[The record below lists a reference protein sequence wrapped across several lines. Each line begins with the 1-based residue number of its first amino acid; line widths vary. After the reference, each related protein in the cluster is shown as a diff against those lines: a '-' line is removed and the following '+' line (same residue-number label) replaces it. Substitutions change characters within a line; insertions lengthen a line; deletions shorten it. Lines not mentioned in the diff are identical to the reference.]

1 MPIAKKVVSNENVKV
16 KSIDTILRNIEKSMK
31 NTGAP
36 VVVKAPTMADFANVP
51 VISFGYTDVDN
62 ASFCGGIPQGKMVEI
77 FGTESG
83 GKSYLSLKLIAS
95 AQKSGMAACL
105 VDAENSYDPVWANS
119 HGVET
124 DSLYIMRSPLPAET
138 ILEYVDKLCESG
150 VFGLIVIDSTA
161 ALIPRAELEGSIE
174 DQKVAELAR
183 AMSRACRKIVS
194 NCSTTNT
201 TVVFLN
207 QIRDK
212 VGIMFGNPETTP
224 GGKALRFYSHQ
235 RIKVTPGKKVT
246 VKEGEKDIVIARQ
259 SWVQFVKNK
268 SARPFGE
275 CVIEIVFDQTARN
288 PVVKLCKAAKEFK
301 IISIRDNTY
310 RLSKELFEDAKKNID
325 TEKKTNVE
333 LADYLVKN
341 DLVQIVLQAYIE
353 KHVEEHD
360 DESKIDPS
368 ILEIRDNPA
377 LIVSPMEG
385 AIVEVDSEVAPEIT
399 DQDTGDGDLID
410 IDE

>member
-1 MPIAKKVVSNENVKV
+1 MPVAKKVTNTDVKI
-16 KSIDTILRNIEKSMK
+16 KSIDTVLRNIEKSMK

-36 VVVKAPTMADFANVP
+36 VVEKAPTIADFANVP
-51 VISFGYTDVDN
+51 VISFGYTDVDD

-77 FGTESG
+77 FGPESG
-83 GKSYLSLKLIAS
+83 GKSFLSLKLIAS
-95 AQKSGMAACL
+95 AQKSSMAACL
-105 VDAENSYDPVWANS
+105 VDAENSYDPVWADS
-119 HGVET
+119 HGVDTE
-124 DSLYIMRSPLPAET
+124 SLYIMRSPLAAET

-161 ALIPRAELEGSIE
+161 ALIPRAELEGSVE

-194 NCSTTNT
+194 NCAKSNT

-235 RIKVTPGKKVT
+235 RIRVTPGKKVK
-246 VKEGEKDIVIARQ
+246 VKEGDKEIVIARQ

-268 SARPFGE
+268 AARPFGE
-275 CVIEIVFDQTARN
+275 CIIEIVFDHTARN
-288 PVVKLCKAAKEFK
+288 PVVKLCKAAKELK
-301 IISIRDNTY
+301 IISLRESTY
-310 RLSKELFEDAKKNID
+310 RISKDLFEDAKKNVD

-341 DLVQIVLQAYIE
+341 DLVKIVLEAYIE
-353 KHVEEHD
+353 KHVEEYD
-360 DESKIDPS
+360 DESKIDPA
-368 ILEIRDNPA
+368 ILAMRGDES

-385 AIVEVDSEVAPEIT
+385 ATVEVDSELAPEIT
-399 DQDTGDGDLID
+399 DSDMGDGDLL
-410 IDE
+410 DEDA